1 MKLNWKSCVNASRK
15 LSAVAAIVVLVG
27 FNAVACDV
35 EDDSEGDATATGDTD
50 NGGDTLVQACQEWVA
65 CCVAA
70 SPGRANAQANCEAG
84 AKTDYKN
91 SAELCNSAKVDFPG
105 CQ

>member
-1 MKLNWKSCVNASRK
+1 MKMDWKNWARHSRK
-15 LSAVAAIVVLVG
+15 LGVAVAFSALFG
-27 FNAVACDV
+27 FVAACDV
-35 EDDSEGDATATGDTD
+35 EDDGEGDATATGDTN
-50 NGGDTLVQACQEWVA
+50 NGGGGSLVQACQEWVA

-84 AKTDYKN
+84 AMGDYQN
-91 SAELCNSAKVDFPG
+91 DAALCTAAKVDFPG